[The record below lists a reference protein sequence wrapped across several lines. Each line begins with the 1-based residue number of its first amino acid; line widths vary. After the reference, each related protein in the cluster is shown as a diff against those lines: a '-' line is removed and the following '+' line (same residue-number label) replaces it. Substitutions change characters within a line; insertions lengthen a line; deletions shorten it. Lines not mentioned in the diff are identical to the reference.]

1 VIDGAK
7 ALDRAVRKVFGEAA
21 LIQRCTIH
29 KRRNVTDHLPE
40 AERGRVDAKLARAF
54 ANPDPGAGLR
64 AARDLART
72 LQARHPGAA
81 ASLRE
86 GLEEVF
92 TVRRLGVPDR
102 LARTLTSTN
111 PVESMT
117 STARTP
123 CATPS
128 AGKTARWYAAG
139 PPPGSWLPSAASA
152 ALRAARTCPGWWP
165 RWLVTPRR

>member
-1 VIDGAK
+1 VIDGVK

-86 GLEEVF
+86 GLG
-92 TVRRLGVPDR
+92 RC
-102 LARTLTSTN
+102 S
-111 PVESMT
+111 
-117 STARTP
+117 
-123 CATPS
+123 PS
-128 AGKTARWYAAG
+128 AG
-139 PPPGSWLPSAASA
+139 SAS
-152 ALRAARTCPGWWP
+152 LTGW
-165 RWLVTPRR
+165 RGR